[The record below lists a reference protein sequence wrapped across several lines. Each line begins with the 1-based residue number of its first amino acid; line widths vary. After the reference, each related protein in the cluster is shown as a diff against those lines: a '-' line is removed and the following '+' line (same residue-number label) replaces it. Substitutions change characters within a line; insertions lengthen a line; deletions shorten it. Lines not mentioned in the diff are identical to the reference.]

1 MSDVEE
7 QYFLLGV
14 VGVLAEGVH
23 LQDAN
28 VVELLPEPLEKVG
41 PKKDEVVRGLP
52 SKPPAGVP
60 E

>member
-1 MSDVEE
+1 MSDVEGLF
-7 QYFLLGV
+7 FLLGV

-28 VVELLPEPLEKVG
+28 VVELLAEPLEKVG
-41 PKKDEVVRGLP
+41 TKKDEVVLGSS

>member
-1 MSDVEE
+1 MEE
-7 QYFLLGV
+7 QYFLLGA

-28 VVELLPEPLEKVG
+28 VVELLAEPLEKVG
-41 PKKDEVVRGLP
+41 PKDEVVRGLP